1 MPRFHLDWIVQNN
14 GSIYLAM
21 PLYDYERCKNRA
33 VT

>member
-14 GSIYLAM
+14 GITYLAM
-21 PLYDYERCKNRA
+21 PLYGYECRKNRA